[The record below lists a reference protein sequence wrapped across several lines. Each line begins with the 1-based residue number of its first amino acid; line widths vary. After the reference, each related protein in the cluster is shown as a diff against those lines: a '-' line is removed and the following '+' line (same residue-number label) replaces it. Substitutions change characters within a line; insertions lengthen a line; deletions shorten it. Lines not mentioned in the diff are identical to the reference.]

1 MAVILIGGE
10 KGGTGKTTTAVNLS
24 IMAAIMGHDV
34 MLVDATIA
42 KQASSIKF
50 INRRKEIGLKPTPDC
65 VKIYGKYIH
74 EELNSLN
81 TRYET
86 VIVDVGGADS
96 VELRS
101 AMAASCVT
109 DMYSPFK
116 ASTPDL
122 ETLQTMDEIVYLA
135 RSHNEKL
142 NCRILLTQVP
152 ILIGSSSDTIDAKE
166 LVSTYEYLSLSTTV
180 ICNRMSIQNAYGKS
194 QAVVEYE
201 EERRQ
206 SLPKYKVKDYL
217 YKGSIEF
224 CNLYKEVFGTD
235 FSGADFS
242 TLETYINSKNR
253 D

>member
-10 KGGTGKTTTAVNLS
+10 KGGTGKTTTAVNLAL
-24 IMAAIMGHDV
+24 MASIMGHDV

-42 KQASSIKF
+42 KQASSFKF
-50 INRRKEIGLKPTPDC
+50 INRRKEIGLKPTPHC
-65 VKIYGKYIH
+65 VKIHGKYIH
-74 EELNSLN
+74 EELNSLD

-116 ASTPDL
+116 PSDPDL

-135 RSHNEKL
+135 RSYNEKL
-142 NCRILLTQVP
+142 NCRILLTQLP
-152 ILIGSSSDTIDAKE
+152 ILMGSASTVSDAKE
-166 LVSTYEYLSLSTTV
+166 LIKTYEYLSLATTV
-180 ICNRMSIQNAYGKS
+180 LCNRMSVQGAYGKGK
-194 QAVVEYE
+194 AVVEYE

-206 SLPKYKVKDYL
+206 NLPKYKVKDYL
-217 YKGSIEF
+217 YQGSIEF
-224 CNLYKEVFGTD
+224 CNLYKEVFQTA
-235 FSGADFS
+235 FSGANFL
-242 TLETYINSKNR
+242 TLETYLNSKNR